1 MYNMIVSHFSSYV
14 KQYKQCVAKFVVCS
28 KIHLSFLCKLPDINS
43 AIIVLLQ
50 YPHYSIKITHRF
62 GLSTDKNGADDFFY
76 PYSFI
81 SSPGFTSSA
90 PGTLNFFALAA
101 SYSFPGDICTG
112 IECFA
117 AISSAQC
124 IVSGMS
130 IV

>member
-1 MYNMIVSHFSSYV
+1 MESQNRHEIRRTNL
-14 KQYKQCVAKFVVCS
+14 
-28 KIHLSFLCKLPDINS
+28 IS
-43 AIIVLLQ
+43 AQQKMPLTSALV
-50 YPHYSIKITHRF
+50 
-62 GLSTDKNGADDFFY
+62 TDANGIY
-76 PYSFI
+76 CHVNPYSFI

-90 PGTLNFFALAA
+90 PGTSNFFALAA